1 MVVSQR
7 EIHHRPDDHLL
18 VECYR
23 ALLDGVHPEDATL
36 RRVQDRSRHHRAE
49 NAAVGDAEGSAGQV
63 VQVDVAGARLFRIGD
78 DRLFDFRKRQVV
90 GVAHDRD
97 DESLFGRDGHADVL
111 PVVLHDVRAI
121 DGSVDIGHRLERSD
135 DRLHEQRHE
144 AEFHAVCLDKFLL
157 AFFAQIDDLAHV
169 GLVECGQHRRLV
181 LGADQPVGDGATHHA
196 HAFAGDLANLRRG
209 SHRCDRFV
217 GDADV
222 VVAGDGCVRC
232 GGLCLLGCGQHVFLE
247 NAPALAGAG
256 DRAQIDPEFLGVH
269 LGRRSRQDFRR
280 LAKRLVL
287 GGGGWLDGSGSLR
300 LAKRGFAP
308 RGGRFVALRR
318 GFAGFVD
325 GCQHAADREFVPD
338 VGLGG
343 DHSGHLGRYFLRG
356 LVGLDFADDVPR
368 VAVVAGVLF
377 PVGHVD
383 GLDGFA
389 DGGDFDLSGHEIVLQ
404 GEGFLD
410 ELGLLEQVDGA

>member
-1 MVVSQR
+1 M
-7 EIHHRPDDHLL
+7 
-18 VECYR
+18 
-23 ALLDGVHPEDATL
+23 
-36 RRVQDRSRHHRAE
+36 
-49 NAAVGDAEGSAGQV
+49 
-63 VQVDVAGARLFRIGD
+63 
-78 DRLFDFRKRQVV
+78 
-90 GVAHDRD
+90 
-97 DESLFGRDGHADVL
+97 
-111 PVVLHDVRAI
+111 
-121 DGSVDIGHRLERSD
+121 
-135 DRLHEQRHE
+135 
-144 AEFHAVCLDKFLL
+144 
-157 AFFAQIDDLAHV
+157 
-169 GLVECGQHRRLV
+169 
-181 LGADQPVGDGATHHA
+181 
-196 HAFAGDLANLRRG
+196 
-209 SHRCDRFV
+209 
-217 GDADV
+217 
-222 VVAGDGCVRC
+222 
-232 GGLCLLGCGQHVFLE
+232 
-247 NAPALAGAG
+247 
-256 DRAQIDPEFLGVH
+256 
-269 LGRRSRQDFRR
+269 
-280 LAKRLVL
+280 AKRLVL

-308 RGGRFVALRR
+308 RGGRFVALSR

-343 DHSGHLGRYFLRG
+343 DHSGHLGRYFLRS